1 MKPLQINGRIHLIPE
16 KGYRLT
22 EGDGVYP
29 LEVIL
34 EVGED
39 SSKYYEVPESEYE
52 KILAEQENELLN
64 DDEYDD
70 EYDDEESSIE

>member
-1 MKPLQINGRIHLIPE
+1 METLHINGRTHLIPE

-52 KILAEQENELLN
+52 KILAEQEAANLN
-64 DDEYDD
+64 AVKE
-70 EYDDEESSIE
+70 

>member
-1 MKPLQINGRIHLIPE
+1 METLHINGRTHLIPE

-52 KILAEQENELLN
+52 RILVEREKANIHTN
-64 DDEYDD
+64 P
-70 EYDDEESSIE
+70 EEEVLEHEISTMQ